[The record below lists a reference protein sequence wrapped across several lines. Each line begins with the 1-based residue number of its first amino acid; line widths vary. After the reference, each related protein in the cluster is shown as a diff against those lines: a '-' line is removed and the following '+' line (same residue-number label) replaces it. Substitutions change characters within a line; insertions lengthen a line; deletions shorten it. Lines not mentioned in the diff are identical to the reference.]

1 MSYTNFKFVD
11 LEKQF
16 GLTQTQ
22 QELFDVTKIQNITPS
37 AWLLETLE
45 VGNLMPL
52 RNEKPKSE
60 HIIAP
65 ILAEILRKQQNKI
78 QLFSGENLEGDKKA
92 KLNGEVDF
100 LIVRYPKA
108 VELRDPIIAI
118 AEAKKG
124 DIEGGLGQCAAQMY
138 GARLFNKKAENNIEK
153 IYGIVTT
160 GLDWRFLLLENQTVF
175 IDQRTYTIGNNLPQV
190 LGILNWIVEQY

>member
-1 MSYTNFKFVD
+1 
-11 LEKQF
+11 
-16 GLTQTQ
+16 
-22 QELFDVTKIQNITPS
+22 
-37 AWLLETLE
+37 
-45 VGNLMPL
+45 MPL

-65 ILAEILRKQQNKI
+65 ILAEILRKQQTKI

-138 GARLFNKKAENNIEK
+138 GARLFNRKAENDIEK

-160 GLDWRFLLLENQTVF
+160 GLDWRFLLLENQTIF
-175 IDQRTYTIGNNLPQV
+175 IDKRTYTIGNNLPQV

>member
-16 GLTQTQ
+16 GLKQAK
-22 QELFDVTKIQNITPS
+22 QELFVTAQIPDVLPS

-45 VGNLMPL
+45 IGNLMPL
-52 RNEKPKSE
+52 RNEKSKSE
-60 HIIAP
+60 YIIAP
-65 ILAEILRKQQNKI
+65 ILAEVLRRQKTKI

-92 KLNGEVDF
+92 KLNGEVDY
-100 LIVRYPKA
+100 LIVRYPQA

-124 DIEGGLGQCAAQMY
+124 DVEGGLGQCAAQMY
-138 GARLFNKKAENNIEK
+138 GARLFNRKAENKIEK

-160 GLDWRFLLLENQTVF
+160 GLDWRFLLLENDTIL
-175 IDQRTYTIGNNLPQV
+175 IDQRTYTIGNLPQV
-190 LGILNWIVEQY
+190 LGILNWLVEQY